1 MSTAEEYRVT
11 LLTLYPIFKEEVYRR
26 RHEMMRWTAIGMG
39 GLVAILVILLLA
51 PPTAHLTIAGRVL
64 MSGGVLLWTATI
76 ATLLLQQRDRHRQA
90 KQILIELERELGLF
104 EKIAGRHD
112 RSLYPARWQT
122 DWLRDRSIML
132 SLLLLGLLT
141 LITIVAA
148 LLIPA

>member
-104 EKIAGRHD
+104 ESLVGQHD
-112 RSLYPARWQT
+112 QPLYPDHWRT

-141 LITIVAA
+141 LITIAAA